1 MRYLCYTPSESEN
14 HATYILLCVCVCA
27 CLHVDFPGVSNCLSF
42 LLVERKIMP
51 IHHIT
56 SSLLIILLS
65 EWHLYHEFS
74 FWRFFFFWCYFLG
87 ILDYCVLYFYSTLN
101 TGRLWLYSLHF
112 YISSSIFWISRIP
125 FLDFDQVC
133 LFQYVLK

>member
-1 MRYLCYTPSESEN
+1 MVQMSYLSYTPSEPEN

-27 CLHVDFPGVSNCLSF
+27 CLHVGFPGVSNCLSF
-42 LLVERKIMP
+42 LLVEGKIMP

-74 FWRFFFFWCYFLG
+74 F
-87 ILDYCVLYFYSTLN
+87 
-101 TGRLWLYSLHF
+101 
-112 YISSSIFWISRIP
+112 
-125 FLDFDQVC
+125 
-133 LFQYVLK
+133 